1 MCSGWLKDSVVEYIA
16 YSGAASPQ
24 WMPRPFQFHSL
35 TILAPYAYPLSHC
48 IKLLCN
54 FRGSVKVNH
63 STLVYNSVL

>member
-1 MCSGWLKDSVVEYIA
+1 MCSGWLKDSVVEHIVC
-16 YSGAASPQ
+16 SGAASPQ

-54 FRGSVKVNH
+54 LCDVS
-63 STLVYNSVL
+63 

>member
-16 YSGAASPQ
+16 CSGAASPQ

-35 TILAPYAYPLSHC
+35 TILVPYAYPLSHC